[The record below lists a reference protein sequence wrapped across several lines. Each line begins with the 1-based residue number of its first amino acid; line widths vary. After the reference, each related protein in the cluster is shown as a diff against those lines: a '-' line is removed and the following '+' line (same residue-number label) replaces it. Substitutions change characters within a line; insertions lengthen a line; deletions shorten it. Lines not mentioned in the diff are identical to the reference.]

1 MSPLKVL
8 MVNKFHYLKGG
19 SETYHF
25 AVGESLEAMGCDVA
39 WFAME
44 DPRNL
49 PCRQSKYFVGAADY
63 TGKTGPL
70 KKVRDGLSLIYSVEA
85 RDKFNALLEEFRP
98 DVIHLNLVHRQLTF
112 SILDAPY
119 LREHRV
125 PVVYTAHDYIPVC
138 PACTMLDGQ
147 GNVCDDCLSGSF
159 SPCARKRCVKGSRAK
174 SALAVMEANS
184 IRRRGS
190 YTKIDRVIAP
200 SEFMR
205 SKLVEGG
212 FPADQ
217 VVFMQNFAKDT
228 VLASARDAQ
237 DRTDRDN
244 PYLLF
249 FGRLS
254 REKGVDVLV
263 DAFLAAIPSLPG
275 DLRLVIAG
283 DGPERGAI
291 EERLAAADPA
301 DAERVELVGFQA
313 GEDMRRYAERASL
326 AIASSRWRENM
337 PYSIV
342 EAFALGTP
350 VVGTDIGGIPE
361 LVMEGETGF
370 VCEPGDAGSL
380 SEAIIRGVAACAD
393 REAYARMQNN
403 CRNYVLA
410 RCDQSAYMDRLIALY
425 QELIDT
431 KRGAVA
437 HV

>member
-1 MSPLKVL
+1 MLVRVIL
-8 MVNKFHYLKGG
+8 VNKFHYRKGG
-19 SETYHF
+19 SETYYF
-25 AVGESLEAMGCDVA
+25 DVA
-39 WFAME
+39 EGLRQRGHEVHFFAME
-44 DPRNL
+44 GPDNEL
-49 PCRQSKYFVGAADY
+49 CEDSDLFVSSKDYNGPSGVADKAKAA
-63 TGKTGPL
+63 
-70 KKVRDGLSLIYSVEA
+70 LSLIYSNEA
-85 RDKFNALLEEFRP
+85 KGRFQLLCERVRP
-98 DVIHLNLVHRQLTF
+98 DVVHMNLVHRQITL

-119 LREHRV
+119 LKEHNV
-125 PVVYTAHDYIPVC
+125 PVLFTSHDYILVC
-138 PACTMLDGQ
+138 PSYVMLDGA
-147 GNVCDDCLSGSF
+147 GEVCDACLGGKF
-159 SPCARKRCVKGSRAK
+159 SNCLKRRCVKGSTAK
-174 SALAVMEANS
+174 SGMALMEAEFLKATHAY
-184 IRRRGS
+184 R
-190 YTKIDRVIAP
+190 KIDRVIAP

-217 VVFMQNFAKDT
+217 VVLMQNFAKDT

-237 DRTDRDN
+237 DRTDWDN

-275 DLRLVIAG
+275 NLRLVIAG

-350 VVGTDIGGIPE
+350 VAGTDIGGIPE

-370 VCEPGDAGSL
+370 VCQPGDADSL

-393 REAYARMQNN
+393 REAYARMQGN
-403 CRNYVLA
+403 CRNYVLT

-431 KRGAVA
+431 KREAVA
-437 HV
+437 HA